1 MIGDI
6 IAKIRK
12 EKGITKTELARR
24 TGINIGHLTHIEK
37 GERNPSQNALKNIC
51 KALGTPYQPL
61 MYTYGKTLSE
71 EQETYGFIDYIAY
84 NKVIA
89 VDSMAALIP
98 CPAEVP
104 SSAIALKVTDDTMEP
119 TLKCGDYAFIEF
131 NSLLDN
137 KDVGLFCLNGEF
149 LMRKF
154 HSRNGQIT
162 LKCTNKAYKDIR
174 ITNKD
179 DLAILGKVLV

>member
-1 MIGDI
+1 MIGDM

-12 EKGITKTELARR
+12 EKGMTKTELARR

-51 KALGTPYQPL
+51 KALDTPYQPL

-71 EQETYGFIDYIAY
+71 EQETYGFINYINY
-84 NKVIA
+84 DKVIA

-98 CPAEVP
+98 CPSNVP
-104 SSAIALKVTDDTMEP
+104 SSAIALKVTDKAMEP
-119 TLKCGDYAFIEF
+119 TLKLGDYAFIEF
-131 NSLLDN
+131 NTLLDN
-137 KDVGLFCLNGEF
+137 KEYGLFYLNGEF

-162 LKCTNKAYKDIR
+162 LKASNKDFKDIK
-174 ITNKD
+174 ISAD
-179 DLAILGKVLV
+179 DDFSVIGKILV